1 MQNFETR
8 LKEER
13 KRLGLKGGQ
22 LAQIGGVSAV
32 SQSSYEKGK
41 QLPGA
46 AYLAAIA
53 AVGVDVQYV
62 LTGQRSAEPV
72 LTPEEKVVL
81 AAWKKASKEVQAAAL
96 AALQAGADAKKP
108 ARQIV
113 GGDVHTEPG
122 GKTIIAENIGSLKM

>member
-1 MQNFETR
+1 MKNFEMR

-32 SQSSYEKGK
+32 SQSCYEKGK

-53 AVGVDVQYV
+53 AAGVDVQYI

-72 LTPEEKVVL
+72 LTSEERL
-81 AAWKKASKEVQAAAL
+81 LLETWRRATPALQQAAL
-96 AALQAGADAKKP
+96 AAL
-108 ARQIV
+108 V
-113 GGDVHTEPG
+113 GGMGVVHIG
-122 GKTIIAENIGSLKM
+122 RDNNGNISINTK